1 MVWVG
6 RDLKNE
12 LIPPSHG
19 DISDLLLK
27 VKVTLN
33 ACSWG
38 LQAIHVLS
46 NDVYIYTTINKTF
59 FLNFYLSCLVS
70 TKMCVFWLFF
80 GG

>member
-6 RDLKNE
+6 RDLKYE
-12 LIPPSHG
+12 LTPPSHG
-19 DISDLLLK
+19 DISNLLLK

-46 NDVYIYTTINKTF
+46 NDV
-59 FLNFYLSCLVS
+59 
-70 TKMCVFWLFF
+70 
-80 GG
+80 